1 LAAALHREKT
11 GEGQFIDISMT
22 DAVFSLNAMYGAAFI
37 GGGRVP
43 QPEQEIL
50 NGGSY
55 YDFYK
60 TKDGRFFS
68 VGSLEPQFRKLL
80 CEALDIPELIDNTFN
95 DSYYTQIRFKEAVHD
110 AFLSKTYEEWLEVF
124 NEDFEGCV
132 EPVLTFPEACE
143 HPQLKARGMIVDIP
157 KSDGTMQQQIA
168 SAFKFDGT
176 EPEYKY
182 VGAKLGEHNEEVLT
196 ALGYNDEQIASLR
209 EKGVLE

>member
-1 LAAALHREKT
+1 MLCM
-11 GEGQFIDISMT
+11 G
-22 DAVFSLNAMYGAAFI
+22 AFI
-37 GGGRVP
+37 GGGRIP

-143 HPQLKARGMIVDIP
+143 HPQLKAREMIVTIP
-157 KSDGTMQQQIA
+157 KSDGTMQN
-168 SAFKFDGT
+168 KLPLRLNLMVR
-176 EPEYKY
+176 PEYKH
-182 VGAKLGEHNEEVLT
+182 VGAKLGEHNEEVLLS
-196 ALGYNDEQIASLR
+196 LGFNAEQIKALK